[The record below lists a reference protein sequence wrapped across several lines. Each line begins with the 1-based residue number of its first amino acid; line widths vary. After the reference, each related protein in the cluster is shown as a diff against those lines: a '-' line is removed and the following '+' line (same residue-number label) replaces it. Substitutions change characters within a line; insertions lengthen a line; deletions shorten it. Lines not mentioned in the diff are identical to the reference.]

1 MISIVLPTRN
11 EPGVGQLITAVHE
24 VLTQSHEPFEIVVI
38 DKSDDDTPERARAA
52 GAAIHRQTSEGLG
65 GALKEGLRIARGD
78 IVFAMDADFSHDPK
92 YIPDFLN
99 RMREGF
105 DLVIGSRKIP
115 GGGVVGW
122 NRRRKLVSG
131 GANFVAHYIAGIDV
145 SDLTSG
151 FRAYRAT
158 MLSDLNLET
167 IRSSSYAFQLEVT
180 ARAVKRGFKVGVV
193 PIVFPDRRAGKSK
206 LSRKDIL
213 DFFYTA
219 LKIRF
224 AS

>member
-1 MISIVLPTRN
+1 MISIVLPTWN

>member
-38 DKSDDDTPERARAA
+38 DKSDDDTPERARSA

-122 NRRRKLVSG
+122 SRRRKLVSG

-158 MLSDLNLET
+158 MLSELNLET

>member
-99 RMREGF
+99 RMREGL

-158 MLSDLNLET
+158 MLSDLNIET

>member
-11 EPGVGQLITAVHE
+11 EPVVGQLITAVHE
-24 VLTQSHEPFEIVVI
+24 VLTQSRERFEIVVI

-52 GAAIHRQTSEGLG
+52 GAAIYRQTSEGLG

-99 RMREGF
+99 RMREGL

-193 PIVFPDRRAGKSK
+193 PIVFPDRRAGESK
-206 LSRKDIL
+206 LSRKDIV

>member
-11 EPGVGQLITAVHE
+11 EPGVGQLITAVRE

-38 DKSDDDTPERARAA
+38 DKSDDDTPERIRAA

-65 GALKEGLRIARGD
+65 GALKEGLRIAQGD

-206 LSRKDIL
+206 LSRKDIV

>member
-1 MISIVLPTRN
+1 MISIVVPTRN
-11 EPGVGQLITAVHE
+11 EPGVGQLITAMRE
-24 VLTQSHEPFEIVVI
+24 VLIQSHEPFEIVVI

-99 RMREGF
+99 RMREGL

-158 MLSDLNLET
+158 MLSDLKLET

-206 LSRKDIL
+206 LSRKDIV

>member
-24 VLTQSHEPFEIVVI
+24 VLTQNHEPFEIVII

-52 GAAIHRQTSEGLG
+52 GAAIHHQTSEGLG

-122 NRRRKLVSG
+122 NRRRKLVSN

-206 LSRKDIL
+206 LSRKDIV

-224 AS
+224 TS

>member
-1 MISIVLPTRN
+1 MISIVLPTWN

-65 GALKEGLRIARGD
+65 GSLKEGLRIARGD
-78 IVFAMDADFSHDPK
+78 VAFAMDADFSHDPK

-193 PIVFPDRRAGKSK
+193 PIIFPDRRAGKSK
-206 LSRKDIL
+206 LSRKDIV

>member
-11 EPGVGQLITAVHE
+11 EPGVGQLIIAVHE

-38 DKSDDDTPERARAA
+38 DKSDDDTPDRARAA

-99 RMREGF
+99 KMREGF

-158 MLSDLNLET
+158 MLSDLDLET

-206 LSRKDIL
+206 LSRKDIV

>member
-151 FRAYRAT
+151 FRAYRAK

-180 ARAVKRGFKVGVV
+180 ARAVKRGFKVGVI